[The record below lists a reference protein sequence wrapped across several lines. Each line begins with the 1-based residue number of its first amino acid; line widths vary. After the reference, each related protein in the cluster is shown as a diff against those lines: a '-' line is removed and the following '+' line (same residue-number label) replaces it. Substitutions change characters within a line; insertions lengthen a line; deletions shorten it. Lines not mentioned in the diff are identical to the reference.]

1 MNARARW
8 AVAVVV
14 AGGVAVGCSAVLGI
28 DADRHV
34 VESAPDSAV
43 DAGVWW
49 CQNAPIPDASPGP
62 LKVQMFVDDVSS
74 ASSQNSFAGNPI
86 PGASIQACTTLDIQC
101 ATPVGSATTNDAGIA
116 FIEVPSDFSG
126 YYQLMATGFTS
137 AIASRTPQ
145 LSDESV
151 QQGMADLALIAAGGG
166 LAGVKADPTLATAIV
181 SVLDCNENPASNM
194 TITVGA
200 PGPTEKLV
208 YLADSLPSASATQTD
223 ATGSAI
229 IYNATPGTLR
239 LTASF
244 AAGNK
249 LLRSVSTLARVGWV
263 TFVQIRLDQSFRV
276 PITESAQ
283 AGQE

>member
-1 MNARARW
+1 MNARTRCAL
-8 AVAVVV
+8 AVVV
-14 AGGVAVGCSAVLGI
+14 AAGVAAGCSAVLGI
-28 DADRHV
+28 DANRYV
-34 VESAPDSAV
+34 VESTPDSAV

-49 CQNAPIPDASPGP
+49 CENAPVPDATPGS
-62 LKVQMFVDDVSS
+62 LKVEMFVNDVSS

-86 PGASIQACTTLDIQC
+86 PGASIQACTTLDISC
-101 ATPVGSATTNDAGIA
+101 ATPISSATTNDAGIA
-116 FIEVPSDFSG
+116 LITVPSDFSG

-166 LAGVKADPTLATAIV
+166 LAGVTADPMLATAIV
-181 SVLDCNENPASNM
+181 SILDCNETPASNM
-194 TITVGA
+194 VITVGA

-208 YLADSLPSASATQTD
+208 YLANSLPSKSATQTD

-249 LLRSVSTLARVGWV
+249 LLRSATTLARVGWV
-263 TFVQIRLDQSFRV
+263 TFVQIRLDQATRE
-276 PITESAQ
+276 PITE
-283 AGQE
+283 